1 MGIHGNRSFFLTK
14 RLMLNKIYS
23 YGAFLLLKI
32 VKNRYRWKWVGFLF
46 LRLEKMSQRAAK
58 HATYAKLQMKNKNLK
73 LKPFIAMN
81 DSNTRTRC

>member
-32 VKNRYRWKWVGFLF
+32 VKNRYRWEWVGFFF
-46 LRLEKMSQRAAK
+46 LRLEKLSQGAAK
-58 HATYAKLQMKNKNLK
+58 HYLDTIIE
-73 LKPFIAMN
+73 IAY
-81 DSNTRTRC
+81 SASFY